1 MAATSP
7 AWPCPQS
14 PGALQATVR
23 LPGSK
28 SQTIRA
34 LVIGAIAAHPTQ
46 LEGALAARDTVLAA
60 QMISQFG
67 AQLEA
72 SDQGDRNSLVIVP
85 PTKLQATPRIDC
97 GLAGT
102 VMRFGP
108 ALAAFAE
115 GETHFDG
122 DEAARKRPLAPL
134 LDALEQLG
142 ATVTYAGE
150 PGFLPFT
157 VRGISAEVGSGEKER
172 RSIATPES
180 APVNPDLLPE
190 LVVYTTSS
198 SQYLSALLLASPLF
212 PHPVRLRA
220 AGKLPSRP
228 YVQMSLNMLAD
239 QGVQIR
245 QSGEAEW
252 ITCSRR
258 PVGRPIEVEPDLS
271 NAGPF
276 LAAALVCGGRVTVPH
291 WPTETNQVG
300 QYWLEILPQLGATV
314 TPTPQGLTVSAPVAH
329 RWSGIELE
337 MRACGELAPTLAAL
351 CVLADSPSMLTGI
364 GHLRGHETDRL
375 QALATEIERVGGSAQ
390 VLEDGLR
397 IIPPAAKRSGLRPVR
412 FCSYEDHRMATFGAI
427 LGLAVPGCEVENI
440 ATTSK
445 TLPDF
450 PERWHAMLEGQAS
463 VVPAALLAALQA
475 RQQDV
480 PAANGKGEVA
490 SRSSGSGSATKQ
502 AQTGDPG
509 SNSLTAGTALDDR

>member
-1 MAATSP
+1 MSATSP
-7 AWPCPQS
+7 TWPCPQS
-14 PGALQATVR
+14 HGALQTTVC

-34 LVIGAIAAHPTQ
+34 LVIGAIAASPTQ
-46 LEGALAARDTVLAA
+46 IEGALAARDTVLAA

-67 AQLEA
+67 AQVEA
-72 SDQGDRNSLVIVP
+72 VDQSKSDSLVIVP
-85 PTKLQATPRIDC
+85 PAKLRAASRIDC

-108 ALAAFAE
+108 ALAAFAW

-122 DEAARKRPLAPL
+122 DVAARKRPLAPL
-134 LDALEQLG
+134 LNALEQLG

-157 VRGISAEVGSGEKER
+157 MRG
-172 RSIATPES
+172 IATPEF

-190 LVVYTTSS
+190 LVVDTTSS

-212 PHPVRLRA
+212 PHPVHLRA
-220 AGKLPSRP
+220 TGKLPSRP

-252 ITCSRR
+252 VTCSLR
-258 PVGRPIEVEPDLS
+258 PAGRPIEIEPDLS

-276 LAAALVCGGRVTVPH
+276 LAAALVCGGRVTVPR

-300 QYWLEILPQLGATV
+300 QYWLEILSQLGASV
-314 TPTPQGLTVSAPVAH
+314 TPTPQGLTVFAPVAH
-329 RWSGIELE
+329 RWPGIELE
-337 MRACGELAPTLAAL
+337 MQACGELAPTLAAL
-351 CVLADSPSMLTGI
+351 CVLADSPSTLTGI

-375 QALATEIERVGGSAQ
+375 QALATEIERVGGNAQ
-390 VLEDGLR
+390 ILEDGLR
-397 IIPPAAKRSGLRPVR
+397 IIPPAKGRSGLHPVR

-450 PERWHAMLEGQAS
+450 PERWHAMLEGKAS
-463 VVPAALLAALQA
+463 TVPEALLTALQA
-475 RQQDV
+475 KQQDV
-480 PAANGKGEVA
+480 PAVNGKDAAVGKNNG
-490 SRSSGSGSATKQ
+490 SRSSRKQ
-502 AQTGDPG
+502 AQAGDLGNTRQP
-509 SNSLTAGTALDDR
+509 LEPALADR